1 MRRARAPVSGLLPT
15 INQILPY
22 TYPGLE
28 GCSQEAVY
36 EFSQVCL
43 ENARDVFLAL
53 ESEYRQLFGRN
64 LTLERLAEAVVL
76 PTCPDRGACMGYSA
90 DLPASA
96 YLENDLEQL
105 LRTRRIMKK

>member
-1 MRRARAPVSGLLPT
+1 M
-15 INQILPY
+15 
-22 TYPGLE
+22 
-28 GCSQEAVY
+28 Y